1 MNALYRKNENE
12 TNLIVINAFLI
23 IYGFIILM
31 AVFCWFGIFDVSL
44 KLIIEMAI
52 WAFVPLIVP
61 AIIVHAFHIDKPWLK
76 YVLIMSI
83 GFATGICYTIFTF
96 QTVILFLLP
105 SIIACFYLNRKVFLF
120 SETITSLAIIVSH
133 VMTGF
138 YLYQPWLEP
147 FSDMKSIMVYGALPR
162 LLQYLLC
169 FALLYMLTQRHKAFM
184 EEFYQTIQEERIHQ
198 KENDLYEDEFL
209 KVMEVLTEREK
220 DVFELIVRGYTN
232 TQIADK
238 LCLSLGTVKNYVSL
252 IYDKIGSKERNKIIL
267 KFGRFYQ
274 GND

>member
-31 AVFCWFGIFDVSL
+31 AVFCCSGIFDVSL
-44 KLIIEMAI
+44 QLIIEMAI

-61 AIIVHAFHIDKPWLK
+61 AIIVHAFHMDKPWLK
-76 YVLIMSI
+76 YALILAI
-83 GFATGICYTIFTF
+83 GFVVGICYAIFTF
-96 QTVILFLLP
+96 QTVILFLIP
-105 SIIACFYLNRKVFLF
+105 SIIASFYLNRKVFLF
-120 SETITSLAIIVSH
+120 SGAITSLAIILSH
-133 VMTGF
+133 IITGF
-138 YLYQPWLEP
+138 HLYQPWLEP
-147 FSDMKSIMVYGALPR
+147 FLDMKSIMIYGALPR
-162 LLQYLLC
+162 LMQYLLC
-169 FALLYMLTQRHKAFM
+169 FALLCMLTQRHQTFM
-184 EEFYQTIQEERIHQ
+184 EEFYQTIQEERSQQ
-198 KENDLYEDEFL
+198 KEKDLYADEFA
-209 KVMEVLTEREK
+209 KIMELLTEREK

-232 TQIADK
+232 NQIADT

>member
-76 YVLIMSI
+76 YVLIVSI

-105 SIIACFYLNRKVFLF
+105 SIIASFYLNRKVFLF
-120 SETITSLAIIVSH
+120 SGAITSLAIIISH

-147 FSDMKSIMVYGALPR
+147 FLDMKSIMVYGALPR

-169 FALLYMLTQRHKAFM
+169 FALLSMLTQRHKAFM
-184 EEFYQTIQEERIHQ
+184 EEFYQTIQEERSHQ
-198 KENDLYEDEFL
+198 KENDLYEEEYL

-220 DVFELIVRGYTN
+220 DVFELIVCGYTN

>member
-31 AVFCWFGIFDVSL
+31 AVFCWSGIFDVSL
-44 KLIIEMAI
+44 QLIIEMAI

-61 AIIVHAFHIDKPWLK
+61 AIIVHGFHMDKPWLK
-76 YVLIMSI
+76 YALILAI
-83 GFATGICYTIFTF
+83 GFVVGICYAIFTF
-96 QTVILFLLP
+96 QTVILFLIP
-105 SIIACFYLNRKVFLF
+105 SIIASFYLNRKVFLF
-120 SETITSLAIIVSH
+120 SGAITSLAIILSH
-133 VMTGF
+133 IITGF
-138 YLYQPWLEP
+138 HLYQPWLEP
-147 FSDMKSIMVYGALPR
+147 FLDMKSIMIYGALPR
-162 LLQYLLC
+162 LMQYLLC
-169 FALLYMLTQRHKAFM
+169 FALLYMLTQRHQTFM
-184 EEFYQTIQEERIHQ
+184 EEFYQTIQEERSQQ
-198 KENDLYEDEFL
+198 KEKDLYADEFA
-209 KVMEVLTEREK
+209 KIMELLTEREK
-220 DVFELIVRGYTN
+220 DIFELIVRGYTN
-232 TQIADK
+232 NQIADT